1 MARPKLTK
9 DSYKDVEPIWTT
21 VMNNGGT
28 TVNAKTKEGATQ
40 LIQRLHWYRVMDRQD
55 SFDGKSS
62 MLDQYIVKRLSET
75 KIVIQRRSIEYEL
88 FTPEG
93 KKVDVEK
100 LQRELEEERQTNVDR
115 LFDPDGP
122 LGLV

>member
-1 MARPKLTK
+1 MAKTKATK
-9 DSYKDVEPIWTT
+9 DSYTEVEPIWTT

-28 TVNAKTKEGATQ
+28 TVITKTKEEATN
-40 LIQRLHWYRVMDRQD
+40 LIQRIHQYRVLDRKD

-75 KIVIQRRSIEYEL
+75 KIVIQRRVIEYEL

-93 KKVDVEK
+93 EKVDILK